1 MDRVGQGSAEQK
13 KKKKKKILAGRPGA
27 RWRGARAGRRA
38 R

>member
-1 MDRVGQGSAEQK
+1 MDRVGQGSAE